1 MSLKATI
8 TGDCKYMS
16 LAFSG
21 AQGQATVNI
30 VNEAGNADYTFSMQL
45 QGGNAV
51 DGTVLSLSSI
61 GATDGVFEVMVT
73 DSAGA
78 VQYAGVLG
86 KCALNCCIAKKMD
99 AILGCDCSCTKCNH
113 DLIQA
118 ERVHLLISGIEAD
131 LSQIGSDTEKNAAF
145 YVTAKR
151 KYAKASELCAD
162 DCGCSC

>member
-1 MSLKATI
+1 
-8 TGDCKYMS
+8 MS

-30 VNEAGNADYTFSMQL
+30 TNEAGNADYTFSVQL
-45 QGGNAV
+45 PGGNQV
-51 DGTVLSLSSI
+51 FGTTLSLASI
-61 GATDGVFEVMVT
+61 GATDGIFEIKVT
-73 DSAGA
+73 DSAGV

-99 AILGCDCSCTKCNH
+99 SILGCDCSCTKCNH
-113 DLIQA
+113 DLIKA

-151 KYAKASELCAD
+151 KYGKASELCAD